1 MLPLMAGELYTI
13 LWTLLRRFINKSVVN
28 ATTTAAKLS
37 KIDVLNKENTLS
49 LKKVDVDFVGKII
62 LQEVEATNKASSL
75 QVLEFNNRIFFNLTI
90 IYNIML
96 LTISGAIPGG

>member
-28 ATTTAAKLS
+28 GTTTAAKLS